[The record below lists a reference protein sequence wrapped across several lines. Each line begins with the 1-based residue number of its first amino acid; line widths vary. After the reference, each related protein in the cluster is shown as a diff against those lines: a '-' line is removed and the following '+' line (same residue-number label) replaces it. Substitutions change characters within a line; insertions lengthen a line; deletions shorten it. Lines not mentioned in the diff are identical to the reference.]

1 MDSSSSQLLTA
12 ATAANS
18 TFYLSQWRS
27 QVTMGVESSLLAQ
40 QSSLLPT
47 VLACILSFLAAT
59 MSSAAGVGGGSLYV
73 PILNIVAGLSLK
85 TSTAF
90 STFMVTG
97 GTLSNVLYTLLA
109 RGPGLID
116 YDVAVVSQ
124 PCLLLGVSIGV
135 VCNVMFPEWLI
146 TVLFTG
152 FLSLATFKTYGTGL
166 KRWRAES
173 AATARGVLEGASTTR
188 DGTEEA
194 LLIGRKEGATHG
206 CHWVDLTVLFTV
218 WLCFFVI
225 HLFIGGEGAKGAFD
239 MKPCGL
245 AYWLITV
252 AQIPVAVAFTA
263 CIVQQKGKSQA
274 QKSQVVELRKHHFY
288 SLDLR
293 EQRILTFRLLD
304 DDNRVKETSA
314 KSRLDALP
322 VYVFPVAALLTGV
335 MSGLF
340 GIGGGLLLNPA
351 LLHIGVPPKTASAT
365 TMFMVLFCASMSMV
379 QFIILG
385 VDGIVGALVYAI
397 TCFVASIVGLV
408 VIEGAVRRSGR
419 VSLIVLM
426 VAAILALSAIVIACS
441 GGVHVWAQYTSG
453 QYMGFKLPC

>member
-27 QVTMGVESSLLAQ
+27 QVMMGVESSLLAQ
-40 QSSLLPT
+40 QNSLLRT
-47 VLACILSFLAAT
+47 ILACILSFLTAT

-85 TSTAF
+85 TSVAF

-109 RGPGLID
+109 HGPGLID

-124 PCLLLGVSIGV
+124 PCLLLGVSVGV

-146 TVLFTG
+146 TVLFTA

-173 AATARGVLEGASTTR
+173 AATERGVLEGASTR
-188 DGTEEA
+188 EGAEEA
-194 LLIGRKEGATHG
+194 LLIGQKEGAGHG
-206 CHWVDLTVLFTV
+206 YHWVDLAVLLSV

-239 MKPCGL
+239 IKPCGV

-263 CIVQQKGKSQA
+263 CIMHQKGKSQTR
-274 QKSQVVELRKHHFY
+274 KSQVVELATY
-288 SLDLR
+288 
-293 EQRILTFRLLD
+293 
-304 DDNRVKETSA
+304 V

-322 VYVFPVAALLTGV
+322 VYAFPVAALLTGV
-335 MSGLF
+335 MGGLF
-340 GIGGGLLLNPA
+340 GIGGGLLLNPV

-385 VDGIVGALVYAI
+385 VDGIVGALVYAL

-408 VIEGAVRRSGR
+408 VIEGAIRRSGR

-426 VAAILALSAIVIACS
+426 VAAILALSAVVIACS

>member
-27 QVTMGVESSLLAQ
+27 QVTMGVESSLLVQ

-263 CIVQQKGKSQA
+263 CIVQQKGKSQT
-274 QKSQVVELRKHHFY
+274 QKSQVVEL
-288 SLDLR
+288 
-293 EQRILTFRLLD
+293 
-304 DDNRVKETSA
+304 ETSA

>member
-18 TFYLSQWRS
+18 SFYLSQWRS
-27 QVTMGVESSLLAQ
+27 QVMMGVESSLLAQ
-40 QSSLLPT
+40 QSSLLRT

-85 TSTAF
+85 TSVAF

-124 PCLLLGVSIGV
+124 PCLLLGVSVGV
-135 VCNVMFPEWLI
+135 VCNVVFPEWLI

-173 AATARGVLEGASTTR
+173 AATERGVLEGASTR
-188 DGTEEA
+188 EGAEEP
-194 LLIGRKEGATHG
+194 LLIGQKEGAGHG
-206 CHWVDLTVLFTV
+206 YHWVDLAVLFSV

-239 MKPCGL
+239 IKPCGV

-263 CIVQQKGKSQA
+263 CIVHQKGKSQTR
-274 QKSQVVELRKHHFY
+274 KSQVVELA
-288 SLDLR
+288 
-293 EQRILTFRLLD
+293 
-304 DDNRVKETSA
+304 TSM

-322 VYVFPVAALLTGV
+322 VYAFPVAALLTGV
-335 MSGLF
+335 MGGLF
-340 GIGGGLLLNPA
+340 GIGGGLLLNPV

-385 VDGIVGALVYAI
+385 VDGIVGALVYAL

-408 VIEGAVRRSGR
+408 VIEGAIRRSGR

-426 VAAILALSAIVIACS
+426 VAAILALSAVVIACS

>member
-18 TFYLSQWRS
+18 SFYLTQWRS
-27 QVTMGVESSLLAQ
+27 QMMMGVESSLLAQ
-40 QSSLLPT
+40 QSSLLRT

-85 TSTAF
+85 TSVAF

-124 PCLLLGVSIGV
+124 PCLLLGVSVGV

-173 AATARGVLEGASTTR
+173 AATERGVLEGASTR
-188 DGTEEA
+188 EGAEEA
-194 LLIGRKEGATHG
+194 LLIGQKEGAGHG
-206 CHWVDLTVLFTV
+206 YHWVDLAVLLSV

-239 MKPCGL
+239 IKPCGV

-263 CIVQQKGKSQA
+263 CIAHQKGKSQTR
-274 QKSQVVELRKHHFY
+274 KSQVVELA
-288 SLDLR
+288 
-293 EQRILTFRLLD
+293 
-304 DDNRVKETSA
+304 TSV

-322 VYVFPVAALLTGV
+322 VYAFPVAALLTGV
-335 MSGLF
+335 MGGLF
-340 GIGGGLLLNPA
+340 GIGGGLLLNPV

-385 VDGIVGALVYAI
+385 VDGIVGALVYAL

-408 VIEGAVRRSGR
+408 VIEGAIRRSGR

-426 VAAILALSAIVIACS
+426 VAAILALSAVVIACS

>member
-1 MDSSSSQLLTA
+1 MSWTTLVIPLLVAATSICCFLS
-12 ATAANS
+12 ATAAASNS
-18 TFYLSQWRS
+18 TSPRPGHHLLAQLSQWRGHYLS
-27 QVTMGVESSLLAQ
+27 DASS
-40 QSSLLPT
+40 SHT
-47 VLACILSFLAAT
+47 VLAWVLSFLAASV
-59 MSSAAGVGGGSLYV
+59 SSAGGVGGGSLFL
-73 PILNIVAGLSLK
+73 PILNLVAGLTLK
-85 TSTAF
+85 RATTYS
-90 STFMVTG
+90 SFMVTG
-97 GTLSNVLYTLLA
+97 GAASNVLYNLWRA
-109 RGPGLID
+109 RGRGRAALID
-116 YDVAVVSQ
+116 YDIALLFQ

-263 CIVQQKGKSQA
+263 CIVQQKGKSQT
-274 QKSQVVELRKHHFY
+274 QKSQVVEL
-288 SLDLR
+288 
-293 EQRILTFRLLD
+293 
-304 DDNRVKETSA
+304 ETSA

>member
-27 QVTMGVESSLLAQ
+27 LVTMGMEPSLLAQ
-40 QSSLLPT
+40 QSSLLRT
-47 VLACILSFLAAT
+47 IIACILSFLAAS

-85 TSTAF
+85 TSVAF

-124 PCLLLGVSIGV
+124 PCLLLGVSVGV

-146 TVLFTG
+146 TVLFVA

-173 AATARGVLEGASTTR
+173 AATERRVLEGPSA
-188 DGTEEA
+188 GEGAEEA
-194 LLIGRKEGATHG
+194 LLTGQKEGAGHG
-206 CHWVDLTVLFTV
+206 CHWVDLVVLFAV

-263 CIVQQKGKSQA
+263 CIVNQKGKSQTRE
-274 QKSQVVELRKHHFY
+274 SQVVELA
-288 SLDLR
+288 
-293 EQRILTFRLLD
+293 
-304 DDNRVKETSA
+304 TSA

-385 VDGIVGALVYAI
+385 VDGIVGALVYAL

-408 VIEGAVRRSGR
+408 VIEGAIRKSGR

-426 VAAILALSAIVIACS
+426 VAAILALSAVVIAGS